1 MNHERI
7 LEHFASRVL
16 ALGVTGVTKSDIH
29 LPNRKFERND
39 RDLWFEISVGE
50 GEPLNWTEE
59 SDRRLI
65 TVNVITAVPTGS
77 GTSRLNNIAEKV
89 SRLYSPAVSGRA
101 GFVIEDSRFDVRSV
115 SKYPADNSTEGTKIN
130 VRFVLDKITKEL

>member
-7 LEHFASRVL
+7 LEYFASRVL
-16 ALGVTGVTKSDIH
+16 ALGVTGVTKEDIH
-29 LPNRKFERND
+29 LPNHKFERND

-77 GTSRLNNIAEKV
+77 GTARLNAIAEKV
-89 SRLYSPAVSGRA
+89 SRIYLPAVPARA
-101 GFVIEDSRFDVRSV
+101 GFVIGENRFDVRRV
-115 SKYPADNSTEGTKIN
+115 TKYPADNSPEGTKIN
-130 VRFVLDKITKEL
+130 VRFVLDKITKE